1 MPTANQ
7 HIINKLFLEVNT
19 PSKQKAYYLKDNLNT
34 FLKEEVFPLLE
45 AYFDT
50 LHDKM
55 PLQSI
60 QIEKLNIDFSMPVD
74 FDFNTLKIEII
85 NQFQKQIEQQI
96 DKGFPDTKNYTL
108 VPAKEKNI
116 NEFFSFLQT
125 GTTSWSALSKDI
137 LNLSTENQFEKMISE
152 KAFGLKL
159 KKALENRQSRIRF
172 IKQLSDN
179 QIYGILAKKFLF
191 ELNAA
196 EQTTSGNSNKIKD
209 TINAVISKS
218 KQGLHQRNLVWD
230 LLISQLLKENES
242 LIQKKLVDLFTSFD
256 VIKKYPSTFV
266 LEIIKNQIVNQS
278 VLEILI
284 NLENEVLLIANFLE
298 QKISETPQNKD
309 NKLLESNFTKSQESS
324 VSDDKKV
331 EEINLIFDT
340 NKEIFNNNKDVKTEE
355 ILNSDL
361 LLNEEILAETATDYY
376 VNNAGLILIHPF
388 LKQLFENCKLL
399 HKDNTIND
407 PEVAAHLLHYIAT
420 AKEQDYEHEMLFEK
434 FLCNIPANQ
443 TINRNITLS
452 EELKNHSN
460 EMLQAILEN
469 WSIMKD
475 SSVALLQNEYLQ
487 RPGKI
492 MLSEDHPKV
501 IVERKTQDIL
511 LDKIAWNLGIV
522 KLAWKNKIIFVDW

>member
-1 MPTANQ
+1 MQTANQ

-19 PSKQKAYYLKDNLNT
+19 ASKDKAYYLKDNLNT
-34 FLKEEVFPLLE
+34 FLKEEFFPLLE

-60 QIEKLNIDFSMPVD
+60 QIEKLNIDFSMPAD
-74 FDFNTLKIEII
+74 FDFSTLKIEII

-96 DKGFPDTKNYTL
+96 DKGFSDTKNYTL
-108 VPAKEKNI
+108 VHVKEKNI
-116 NEFFSFLQT
+116 NEFFSFLET

-137 LNLSTENQFEKMISE
+137 LNLNTENQFEKMISE

-159 KKALENRQSRIRF
+159 RKALENRQSRIRF

-179 QIYGILAKKFLF
+179 QIYSILAKTFLI
-191 ELNAA
+191 ELSAS

-209 TINAVISKS
+209 TINTVILKS

-242 LIQKKLVDLFTSFD
+242 LIQKKLVELFTSFD

-266 LEIIKNQIVNQS
+266 LEIIKKQIVNQS

-284 NLENEVLLIANFLE
+284 NLENEVLHIANILE

-309 NKLLESNFTKSQESS
+309 NNLSESNFTKPDKSS
-324 VSDDKKV
+324 VSDDKKA

-340 NKEIFNNNKDVKTEE
+340 NKEIFNNKDVKTEE

-399 HKDNTIND
+399 HKNNTIND

-460 EMLQAILEN
+460 EMLQAVLEN

-492 MLSEDHPKV
+492 MLSEDHPKI